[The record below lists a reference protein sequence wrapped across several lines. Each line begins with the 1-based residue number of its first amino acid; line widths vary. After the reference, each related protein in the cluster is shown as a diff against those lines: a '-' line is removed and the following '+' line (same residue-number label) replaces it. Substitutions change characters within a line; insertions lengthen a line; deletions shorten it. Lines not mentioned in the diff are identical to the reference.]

1 MKSIIFLSIDGVLNT
16 SYGIDK
22 SLKTRG
28 ETHDISGKPY
38 FCPVAS
44 EHIGKLIEHYDTD
57 IVLCSSWAEDF
68 KSLNDVNAFFK
79 TRGLNWNVV
88 GKTSGPIKKWMKTNG
103 TPAKYVIITDD
114 NTLLDFFPNQTVVT
128 EDLSGF
134 ENRKLYR
141 KAMNILKKDAIIEKE
156 VKTDIVKEA
165 KLF

>member
-16 SYGIDK
+16 SYGSDN

-28 ETHDISGKPY
+28 ETHDGTGKPY

-44 EHIGKLIEHYDTD
+44 EHIGRLIEHYNTD
-57 IVLCSSWAEDF
+57 IVLCSTWADDF
-68 KSLNDVNAFFK
+68 KTIADVNSFFK
-79 TRGLNWNVV
+79 KRGLNWPVI
-88 GKTSGPIKKWMKTNG
+88 GKTSGPIKKWMKSNG
-103 TPAKYVIITDD
+103 TPTKYVILTDD
-114 NTLLDFFPNQTVVT
+114 DTIHDLFPNQTVVT

-156 VKTDIVKEA
+156 PTQEKEE

>member
-16 SYGIDK
+16 SYGTDN

-28 ETHDISGKPY
+28 ETHDGTEKPY

-44 EHIGKLIEHYDTD
+44 EHIGRLIEHYDTD
-57 IVLCSSWAEDF
+57 IVLCSTWADDF
-68 KSLNDVNAFFK
+68 KSVSDVNSFFK
-79 TRGLNWNVV
+79 KRGLNWPVI
-88 GKTSGPIKKWMKTNG
+88 GKTSGSIKKWMKSNG

-114 NTLLDFFPNQTVVT
+114 DTLLDLFPTQTVVT

-156 VKTDIVKEA
+156 EKEEPEA